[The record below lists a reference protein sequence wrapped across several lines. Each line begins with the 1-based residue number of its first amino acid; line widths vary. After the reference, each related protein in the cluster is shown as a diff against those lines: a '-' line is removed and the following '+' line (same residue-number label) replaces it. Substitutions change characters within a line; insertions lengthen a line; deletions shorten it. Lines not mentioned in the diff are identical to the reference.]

1 MIMNKFTLD
10 ISKTTIKYLII
21 CGGIIVIFIL
31 VGLFPMYQYN
41 IYQAGEIKKAKGQ
54 IEEIKEMGPVYL
66 KLQKAMESKDLQ
78 ILPNPKKT
86 IITREEAAKFPNV
99 FRAVASK
106 SGLVAVSVTPDS
118 GNTVGSSKFV
128 LHNAVLK
135 GNFTNFRK
143 MLIALSAI
151 PYLDKIE
158 DIRISQRADSMEY
171 KIQIWL
177 AVGA

>member
-1 MIMNKFTLD
+1 MNKFSLD

-31 VGLFPMYQYN
+31 VGLLPLFQYN
-41 IYQAGEIKKAKGQ
+41 IYQAGEIKKAKEQ
-54 IEEIKEMGPVYL
+54 LEEIKAMGPVYL

-86 IITREEAAKFPNV
+86 TITREEAAKFPNV
-99 FRAVASK
+99 FRAVAGK
-106 SGLVAVSVTPDS
+106 SGLVAVSITPDS
-118 GNTVGSSKFV
+118 SNTGSSKFV

-177 AVGA
+177 AIGA

>member
-1 MIMNKFTLD
+1 MNKFSLS
-10 ISKTTIKYLII
+10 ISKETIKYLII

-41 IYQAGEIKKAKGQ
+41 IYQAGEIKRIKDQ
-54 IEEIKEMGPVYL
+54 IEEIKAMGPVYL
-66 KLQKAMESKDLQ
+66 KLQKEMESKDLR

-86 IITREEAAKFPNV
+86 TITREEAAKFPNV
-99 FRAVASK
+99 FRAIAGK

-118 GNTVGSSKFV
+118 GSAVGSTKFV

-143 MLIALSAI
+143 MLIALSSI

-171 KIQIWL
+171 RIQIWL
-177 AVGA
+177 AIGA